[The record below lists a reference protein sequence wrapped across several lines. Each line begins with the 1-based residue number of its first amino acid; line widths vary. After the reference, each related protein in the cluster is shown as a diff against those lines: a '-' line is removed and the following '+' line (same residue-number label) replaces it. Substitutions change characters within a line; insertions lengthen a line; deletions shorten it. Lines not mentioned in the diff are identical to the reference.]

1 MDCKIIVLNLAAD
14 ILPKDMKLEVPQP
27 VADLYTFYGRL
38 EIPGRD
44 ILALTTDNLML
55 RGSTV
60 KNTEWA
66 IGCAVYTGIYKR
78 LTKSPA
84 ARSCH

>member
-1 MDCKIIVLNLAAD
+1 MYVGIKLQLFSLTD
-14 ILPKDMKLEVPQP
+14 ILPNNMRLEVPHP

-38 EIPGRD
+38 EIPGREV
-44 ILALTTDNLML
+44 LTLTTDNIML

-66 IGCAVYTGIYKR
+66 IGCAVYTGWIF
-78 LTKSPA
+78 
-84 ARSCH
+84 